1 MSDKYCL
8 TCRYYDVDA
17 YESPCGQCIVGS
29 PPTSWAPRNHR
40 LFTLRRVVD
49 VVVLLVVVLA
59 LLNYVTSTDPERV
72 NHNRADLDFAHC
84 CQTCD
89 DVPTGRVGT
98 CIGACWRRHLDAEG
112 E

>member
-1 MSDKYCL
+1 MSEQYCL
-8 TCRYYDVDA
+8 TCRYFDADA
-17 YESPCGQCIVGS
+17 YEAPCGQCIVGS
-29 PPTSWAPRNHR
+29 PPTSWAPRNRR
-40 LFTLRRVVD
+40 LFTLRRVVG
-49 VVVLLVVVLA
+49 VVVLSVILA
-59 LLNYVTSTDPERV
+59 LLGYEASIDSERMDH
-72 NHNRADLDFAHC
+72 NHADLDFAHC